1 MMKLGKLVKPNE
13 AVSVLEV
20 YSFDLGNIN
29 WSLLPQKVEFVTE
42 KDVLGNGGFRQAFK
56 ARRSSPNFNNT
67 ISVVKKYLPRA
78 AKEITENIKITIE
91 EHTAKVVHVQMHA
104 LTKNIA
110 DQISKKVQELWGVQL
125 LEDQEF
131 GETLK
136 FRNIYLAK
144 LDSECLTLENFIKGK
159 FEKCL
164 NKTGEVCVSDDD
176 VIGQIAECL
185 LHFSYDISNL
195 QLMVGG

>member
-67 ISVVKKYLPRA
+67 IWVVKKYLPRA

-104 LTKNIA
+104 LTKNTA
-110 DQISKKVQELWGVQL
+110 DQLSNKVQELWGVQL
-125 LEDQEF
+125 SEDQEF
-131 GETLK
+131 EETLK
-136 FRNIYLAK
+136 FRNIYL
-144 LDSECLTLENFIKGK
+144 LNWTVSLEDFIKGK

-164 NKTGEVCVSDDD
+164 NNTGEVCVSDDD
-176 VIGQIAECL
+176 VIGECL
-185 LHFSYDISNL
+185 SHFSYDISNL
-195 QLMVGG
+195 QLMAGG